1 MKLYLNNIITKPHTL
16 FVIVGPTAVGKTA
29 VGIHLARQFECPV
42 ISADS
47 RQFYKEMKIGTAVP
61 TPEELAQVKH
71 YFIGN
76 KSVTE
81 SYNISQYEND
91 VLELLPD
98 LFSVHPNLVMVGG
111 SGLYVDAVCNGIDDM
126 PDTDPVI
133 RNQLIELLKN
143 EGIEVLQQRLL
154 ELDPDYYKVVDLK
167 NPVRLQRA
175 LEVCIQTGK
184 SYSQFRMKVKKE
196 RDFNIVKIGIEL
208 EKSVLNNQI
217 ELRVDRMMK
226 DGQLDEVKSLLSY
239 RECNALNTVG
249 YKELFSYLDGGITLE
264 QAILN
269 IKNNTRHYAKRQLTW
284 FRKDPEIHWF
294 NPDQIIN
301 LIENQG
307 MIGLCRLFR

>member
-1 MKLYLNNIITKPHTL
+1 MSNLITKQHTL

-29 VGIHLARQFECPV
+29 VGIHLARQFDCPV

-47 RQFYKEMKIGTAVP
+47 RQFYREMKIGTAVP
-61 TPEELAQVKH
+61 THEDLEQVKN

-91 VLELLPD
+91 VLELLPE
-98 LFSVHPNLVMVGG
+98 LFSIHPNLVMVGG

-133 RNQLIELLKN
+133 RNQLNELLKN

-154 ELDPDYYKVVDLK
+154 ELDPDYYKEVYLK

-175 LEVCIQTGK
+175 LEVCLQTGK

-196 RDFNIVKIGIEL
+196 RSFNIVKIGIEL

-217 ELRVDRMMK
+217 ELRVDRMMNE
-226 DGQLDEVKSLLSY
+226 GQLDEVKSLLSFRQY
-239 RECNALNTVG
+239 NALNTVG
-249 YKELFSYLDGGITLE
+249 YKELFAYLDGDITLE
-264 QAILN
+264 QAILD

-284 FRKDPEIHWF
+284 FRKDPDIHWF
-294 NPDQIIN
+294 NPDKIIN

-307 MIGLCRLFR
+307 MIGQYRLFR

>member
-1 MKLYLNNIITKPHTL
+1 MSNIITKPHTL

-29 VGIHLARQFECPV
+29 VGIHLARQFDCPV

-47 RQFYKEMKIGTAVP
+47 RQFYREMKIGTAAP
-61 TPEELAQVKH
+61 TPSELAQVKH

-91 VLELLPD
+91 VLELLPE
-98 LFSVHPNLVMVGG
+98 LFSIHNNLVMVGG
-111 SGLYVDAVCNGIDDM
+111 SGLYVNAVCNGIDDM

-133 RNQLIELLKN
+133 RVQLNEVLKN
-143 EGIEVLQQRLL
+143 EGIEVLQQKLL
-154 ELDPDYYKVVDLK
+154 ELDPDYYKEVDTK

-184 SYSQFRMKVKKE
+184 PYSQFRMKVKKE
-196 RDFNIVKIGIEL
+196 RSFNIVKIGLEL
-208 EKSVLNNQI
+208 EKSVLNNRI
-217 ELRVDRMMK
+217 EMRVDRMMK
-226 DGQLDEVKSLLSY
+226 DGQLDEVKSLLSFRHY
-239 RECNALNTVG
+239 NALNTVG
-249 YKELFSYLDGGITLE
+249 YKELFSFMDGAISLE
-264 QAILN
+264 EAILD

-284 FRKDPEIHWF
+284 FRKDADIHWF
-294 NPDQIIN
+294 SPDQIIN

-307 MIGLCRLFR
+307 MIGQYRLFR

>member
-1 MKLYLNNIITKPHTL
+1 MSNIITKPHTL

-29 VGIHLARQFECPV
+29 VGIHLARQFDCPI

-47 RQFYKEMKIGTAVP
+47 RQFYREMKIGTAVP
-61 TPEELAQVKH
+61 SSEELEQVKH

-91 VLELLPD
+91 VLELLPE
-98 LFSVHPNLVMVGG
+98 LFSIHPNLVMVGG

-133 RNQLIELLKN
+133 RNQLNELLKN
-143 EGIEVLQQRLL
+143 EGIEVLQKRLL
-154 ELDPDYYKVVDLK
+154 ELDPEYHKEVDLK

-175 LEVCIQTGK
+175 LEVCLQTGK
-184 SYSQFRMKVKKE
+184 SYSHFRMKVKKE
-196 RDFNIVKIGIEL
+196 RSFNIVKIGIEL

-226 DGQLDEVKSLLSY
+226 DGQLDEVKSLIAFRQY
-239 RECNALNTVG
+239 NALNTVG
-249 YKELFSYLDGGITLE
+249 YKELFAYLDGDITLE
-264 QAILN
+264 KAILD
-269 IKNNTRHYAKRQLTW
+269 IKNNTRHYAKRQFTW
-284 FRKDPEIHWF
+284 FRKDPDIHWF

-307 MIGLCRLFR
+307 MIGQYRLFR

>member
-1 MKLYLNNIITKPHTL
+1 MNNIITKPNTL

-47 RQFYKEMKIGTAVP
+47 RQFYREMKIGTAVP
-61 TPEELAQVKH
+61 TPEELEQVKH

-91 VLELLPD
+91 VLELLPK
-98 LFSVHPNLVMVGG
+98 LFAIHPNLVMVGG

-126 PDTDPVI
+126 PDTDHVI
-133 RNQLIELLKN
+133 RNQLNELLKN

-154 ELDPDYYKVVDLK
+154 ELDPDYYKEVDLK

-184 SYSQFRMKVKKE
+184 PYSLFRMKVKKA

-217 ELRVDRMMK
+217 ELRVDRMIK
-226 DGQLDEVKSLLSY
+226 VGLLDEVKSLLSY
-239 RECNALNTVG
+239 SDCNALNTVG
-249 YKELFSYLDGGITLE
+249 YKELFAYLNGGITLE

-307 MIGLCRLFR
+307 MIGQYRLFR

>member
-1 MKLYLNNIITKPHTL
+1 LSNIITKPHTL

-29 VGIHLARQFECPV
+29 VGIHLARQFNCPV

-47 RQFYKEMKIGTAVP
+47 RQFYREMKIGTAVP
-61 TPEELAQVKH
+61 TPEELEQVKH

-91 VLELLPD
+91 VLELLPG
-98 LFSVHPNLVMVGG
+98 LFSIHPNLVMVGG

-133 RNQLIELLKN
+133 RNQLNELLRN

-154 ELDPDYYKVVDLK
+154 ELDPDYYKEVDLK

-175 LEVCIQTGK
+175 LEVCLQTGK
-184 SYSQFRMKVKKE
+184 SYSHFRMKVKKE
-196 RDFNIVKIGIEL
+196 RSFNIVKIGIEL

-226 DGQLDEVKSLLSY
+226 VGQLDEVKSLLSFRQY
-239 RECNALNTVG
+239 NALNTVG
-249 YKELFSYLDGGITLE
+249 YKELFAYLDGEITLE
-264 QAILN
+264 KAILD
-269 IKNNTRHYAKRQLTW
+269 IKNNTRHYAKRQFTW
-284 FRKDPEIHWF
+284 FRKDPDIHWF
-294 NPDQIIN
+294 YPDQIIN

-307 MIGLCRLFR
+307 MIGQYRLFR

>member
-1 MKLYLNNIITKPHTL
+1 MSNIITKPHTL

-29 VGIHLARQFECPV
+29 VGIHLARQFDCPI

-61 TPEELAQVKH
+61 TPEELEQVKH

-91 VLELLPD
+91 VLELLPE
-98 LFSVHPNLVMVGG
+98 LFSTHPNLVMVGG

-133 RNQLIELLKN
+133 RNQLNELLNN

-154 ELDPDYYKVVDLK
+154 ELDPVYYKEVDLK

-175 LEVCIQTGK
+175 LEVCLQTGK
-184 SYSQFRMKVKKE
+184 SYSHFRMKVKKE
-196 RDFNIVKIGIEL
+196 RNFNIVKIGIEL

-226 DGQLDEVKSLLSY
+226 VGQLDEVKSLLSFRQY
-239 RECNALNTVG
+239 NALNTVG
-249 YKELFSYLDGGITLE
+249 YKELFAYLDGDITLE
-264 QAILN
+264 KAILD
-269 IKNNTRHYAKRQLTW
+269 IKNNTRHYAKRQFTW
-284 FRKDPEIHWF
+284 FRKDPDIHWF
-294 NPDQIIN
+294 NPNQIIN

-307 MIGLCRLFR
+307 MIGQYRLFR

>member
-1 MKLYLNNIITKPHTL
+1 MSNLTTKPHTL

-29 VGIHLARQFECPV
+29 VGIHLARKFGCPV

-61 TPEELAQVKH
+61 TPEELEKVKH

-76 KSVTE
+76 KSVSE

-91 VLELLPD
+91 ALELLPE
-98 LFSVHPNLVMVGG
+98 LFSIHPNLVMVGG
-111 SGLYVDAVCNGIDDM
+111 SGLYVSAVCNGIDDM
-126 PDTDPVI
+126 PDTDPII
-133 RNQLIELLKN
+133 RNQLNELLKN

-154 ELDPDYYKVVDLK
+154 ELDPGYYKEVDLK

-175 LEVCIQTGK
+175 LEVCLQTGK
-184 SYSQFRMKVKKE
+184 SYSHFRMKVKKE
-196 RDFNIVKIGIEL
+196 RSFNIVKIGVEL

-226 DGQLDEVKSLLSY
+226 DGQLDEVKSLLSFRQY
-239 RECNALNTVG
+239 NALNTVG
-249 YKELFSYLDGGITLE
+249 YKELFAYLDGDITLE
-264 QAILN
+264 KAILD
-269 IKNNTRHYAKRQLTW
+269 IKNNTRHYAKRQFTW
-284 FRKDPEIHWF
+284 FRKDPDIHWF
-294 NPDQIIN
+294 NPDKIIN

-307 MIGLCRLFR
+307 MIGQYRLFR